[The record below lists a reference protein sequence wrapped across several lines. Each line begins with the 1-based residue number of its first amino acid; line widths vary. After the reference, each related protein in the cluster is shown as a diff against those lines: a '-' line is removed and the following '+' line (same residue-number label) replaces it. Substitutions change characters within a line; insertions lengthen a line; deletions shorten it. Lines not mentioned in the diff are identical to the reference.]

1 MINKVRG
8 TQDIL
13 DMRLF
18 DFLIKKIS
26 GYLNIYNFSHI
37 NTPILEHTELFKRS
51 LGLQTDVVTKEMY
64 IFNNTNTEEESI
76 CLRPELTASTL
87 RAFLNAG
94 IQAVP
99 WKAFTYGPLFRHER
113 PQKGRLREF
122 NQINA
127 EVIGSDS
134 IYQDAQFIKMFER
147 LFQEEFN
154 LDEYALIINFLGC
167 KNDRNS
173 FKFILNNFLD
183 TVLYK
188 ICNNCKERKDK
199 NIMRVFDCKNEACQ
213 ETYMSA
219 PHLTDHMC
227 SECNIEW
234 TTLKNELEHLAVTYS
249 HVPTLV
255 RGLDYYDKTV
265 FEFVSMNLG
274 AQSSFCAGGRYNSLA
289 NDLGSKQNYSCIGA
303 ALGLERF
310 TLMLEAEKIDLSK
323 IEEQILHVVLPIAK
337 EQISLALLFADEL
350 QAKKLKTEVL
360 LEGDSVK
367 SMFRTANRLNARYC
381 LIIGDT
387 EQKDGCVII
396 KDMQNSTE
404 QRVKLTE
411 AINILTKYI

>member
-26 GYLNIYNFSHI
+26 DHLNIYNFSHI

-64 IFNNTNTEEESI
+64 VFNNANNEEESI

-94 IQAVP
+94 IQTTP
-99 WKAFTYGPLFRHER
+99 WKAFTYGSLFRHER

-122 NQINA
+122 NQINS
-127 EVIGSDS
+127 EIIGSDS

-147 LFQEEFN
+147 LFQEDFN
-154 LDEYALIINFLGC
+154 LDEYALLINFLGC
-167 KNDRNS
+167 KDDRNN
-173 FKFILNNFLD
+173 FKAILNNFLE
-183 TVLYK
+183 TVLDK
-188 ICNNCKERKDK
+188 ICTTCIERKDK
-199 NIMRVFDCKNEACQ
+199 NIMRVFDCKSELCQ
-213 ETYMSA
+213 ATYINA
-219 PHLTDHMC
+219 PHLTNHLC
-227 SECNIEW
+227 SECNSEW
-234 TTLKNELEHLAVTYS
+234 TTLKNELEHLSVTYS

-274 AQSSFCAGGRYNSLA
+274 AQSTFCAGGRYNSLA
-289 NDLGSKQNYSCIGA
+289 NELGSKQNYSCIGA
-303 ALGLERF
+303 AVGIERF
-310 TLMLEAEKIDLSK
+310 ILVLEAEKNNLLKS
-323 IEEQILHVVLPIAK
+323 EEQDLHVIVPIAK

-367 SMFRTANRLNARYC
+367 SMFRTANRLNAKYC
-381 LIIGDT
+381 LVIGST
-387 EQKDGCVII
+387 EQKDGYVII
-396 KDMQNSTE
+396 KDMQSSTE

-411 AINILTKYI
+411 AINILAKNI